1 MQNKM
6 QISSPIAIGLRSM
19 IMGILS
25 VLTVALLFSCTKN
38 VAEVPD
44 QAAEEATA
52 VDANPHGKNDN
63 IIHAVPFETTVFVPC
78 ANGGAGEDVR
88 LTGFTNFIYGLV
100 YTDRGFSM
108 QYHDNVHQVTG
119 VGLSSGESF
128 IANGGTNGTVAGVW
142 YSSQWVGNSSTQM
155 RIIGQNTRFTVIY
168 KHHITVSQ
176 DGSVTV
182 SNTEQTADCN

>member
-6 QISSPIAIGLRSM
+6 QTSNPIVIGLRSM
-19 IMGILS
+19 IMGS
-25 VLTVALLFSCTKN
+25 LTVLATALLFSCTKN
-38 VAEVPD
+38 VADVPI
-44 QAAEEATA
+44 QTAEEATA
-52 VDANPHGKNDN
+52 VDANPNGKNDN

-78 ANGGAGEDVR
+78 ANGGAGEDVK

-108 QYHDNVHQVTG
+108 LYHDNVHQVKG

-128 IANGGTNGTVAGVW
+128 AASGGTNGTVVGVW
-142 YSSQWVGNSSTQM
+142 YSSQWVGNTTTQM
-155 RIIGQNTRFTVIY
+155 RIVGQNTQFTVIY

-182 SNTEQTADCN
+182 NNTEQTADCN

>member
-1 MQNKM
+1 M
-6 QISSPIAIGLRSM
+6 QISNPTAIGLRSM
-19 IMGILS
+19 ILGCLA
-25 VLTVALLFSCTKN
+25 VLATALLFSCTKN
-38 VAEVPD
+38 VADLPD

-78 ANGGAGEDVR
+78 ANGGAGENVR

-100 YTDRGFSM
+100 STDRGFTM
-108 QYHDNVHQVTG
+108 LYHDNAHQVTG

-128 IANGGTNGTVAGVW
+128 VASGGTNGTVQGVW
-142 YSSQWVGNSSTQM
+142 YSTQWVGNTTSQM
-155 RIIGQNTRFTVIY
+155 RIVGQNTMFTVIY

-182 SNTEQTADCN
+182 NNTEQTADCK

>member
-1 MQNKM
+1 MQKTM
-6 QISSPIAIGLRSM
+6 QTSNEVGISLRSM
-19 IMGILS
+19 IVGFLS
-25 VLTVALLFSCTKN
+25 VLTVVLLFSCTKN

-52 VDANPHGKNDN
+52 VDANPNGKNDN

-100 YTDRGFSM
+100 YTDRGFTLV
-108 QYHDNVHQVTG
+108 YHDNVHQVTG
-119 VGLSSGESF
+119 VGLSSGEKFVAS
-128 IANGGTNGTVAGVW
+128 GGTNGTVNGVW
-142 YSSQWVGNSSTQM
+142 YSSQWVGNTTTQM
-155 RIIGQNTRFTVIY
+155 RIIGQSAKFTVIY

-176 DGSVTV
+176 DGSVSV
-182 SNTEQTADCN
+182 NNTEQTADCN

>member
-1 MQNKM
+1 M
-6 QISSPIAIGLRSM
+6 QISSLIAIGLRSM

-108 QYHDNVHQVTG
+108 QYHDNVHQVKG
-119 VGLSSGESF
+119 VGLSSDESF

-176 DGSVTV
+176 DGSLTV

>member
-6 QISSPIAIGLRSM
+6 QLSNPIAIGLRSM
-19 IMGILS
+19 IMGFLS

-38 VAEVPD
+38 VADVPN
-44 QAAEEATA
+44 QTAEEATA
-52 VDANPHGKNDN
+52 VDGNPNGKNDN

-78 ANGGAGEDVR
+78 ANGGGGEDVR
-88 LTGFTNFIYGLV
+88 LTGFTNFIYGLI
-100 YTDRGFSM
+100 YTDRGFTM
-108 QYHDNVHQVTG
+108 LYHDNVHKVTG

-128 IANGGTNGTVAGVW
+128 VANGGTNGTVMGVW
-142 YSSQWVGNSSTQM
+142 YSSQWVGNTTTQM
-155 RIIGQNTRFTVIY
+155 KIVGQNTMFTVIY

-182 SNTEQTADCN
+182 NNTEQTADCN

>member
-1 MQNKM
+1 MQKTMQN
-6 QISSPIAIGLRSM
+6 SNPIAIGLRSM
-19 IMGILS
+19 ILGSLA
-25 VLTVALLFSCTKN
+25 VLVTALLFSCTKH
-38 VAEVPD
+38 VASVPN

-52 VDANPHGKNDN
+52 VDGNPHGTNDN

-108 QYHDNVHQVTG
+108 LYHDNVHQVTG

-128 IANGGTNGTVAGVW
+128 VASGGTNGTVVGVW
-142 YSSQWVGNSSTQM
+142 YSSQWVGNTTTQM
-155 RIIGQNTRFTVIY
+155 RIVGQNSRFTVIY

-182 SNTEQTADCN
+182 NNTEQTADCN

>member
-6 QISSPIAIGLRSM
+6 HISKPIAIGLRSI
-19 IMGILS
+19 IMGFLC

-38 VAEVPD
+38 VADLPG
-44 QAAEEATA
+44 QTAEEATA
-52 VDANPHGKNDN
+52 VDGNPNGKNDN

-88 LTGFTNFIYGLV
+88 LAGFTNFIYGLV

-119 VGLSSGESF
+119 IGLSSGESF
-128 IANGGTNGTVAGVW
+128 VASGGTNGTVVGVW
-142 YSSQWVGNSSTQM
+142 YSSQWVGNTTTQM
-155 RIIGQNTRFTVIY
+155 RIIGRNTRFTVIY

-176 DGSVTV
+176 DGSVSV
-182 SNTEQTADCN
+182 NNTEQTADCN

>member
-1 MQNKM
+1 MQKTMQN
-6 QISSPIAIGLRSM
+6 SNPIAIGLRSM
-19 IMGILS
+19 IMGCLA
-25 VLTVALLFSCTKN
+25 VLATALLFSCTKN
-38 VAEVPD
+38 VADVSD

-128 IANGGTNGTVAGVW
+128 VASGGTNGTVVGVW
-142 YSSQWVGNSSTQM
+142 YSSQWVGNTTTQM
-155 RIIGQNTRFTVIY
+155 RIVGQNTMFTVIY

-176 DGSVTV
+176 EGSVTV
-182 SNTEQTADCN
+182 NNTEQTADCN

>member
-1 MQNKM
+1 MQKTM
-6 QISSPIAIGLRSM
+6 QTSNEVGISLRSM
-19 IMGILS
+19 IVGFLS
-25 VLTVALLFSCTKN
+25 VLTVVLLFSCTKN

-52 VDANPHGKNDN
+52 VDANPNGKNDN

-100 YTDRGFSM
+100 YTDRGFTLV
-108 QYHDNVHQVTG
+108 YHDNVHQVTG

-128 IANGGTNGTVAGVW
+128 VASGGNNETVVGVW
-142 YSSQWVGNSSTQM
+142 YSTEWVGNTTTQM
-155 RIIGQNTRFTVIY
+155 KIIGQNTTFTVIY

-182 SNTEQTADCN
+182 NNTEQTADCN

>member
-6 QISSPIAIGLRSM
+6 QISNPIAIGLRSM
-19 IMGILS
+19 IMGFLS
-25 VLTVALLFSCTKN
+25 VLTVVLLFSCTKN
-38 VAEVPD
+38 VADVTD
-44 QAAEEATA
+44 QPAEEATA
-52 VDANPHGKNDN
+52 VDGNPNGKNDN

-88 LTGFTNFIYGLV
+88 LAGFTNFIYGLV

-119 VGLSSGESF
+119 IGLSSGESF
-128 IANGGTNGTVAGVW
+128 VASGGTNGTVVGVW
-142 YSSQWVGNSSTQM
+142 YSSQWVGNTTTQM
-155 RIIGQNTRFTVIY
+155 RIIGQNTRFAIIY

-176 DGSVTV
+176 DGSVSV

>member
-6 QISSPIAIGLRSM
+6 QISNPVAIGLRSV
-19 IMGILS
+19 IMGFLS

-38 VAEVPD
+38 VADVTD

-52 VDANPHGKNDN
+52 VDANPNGNNDN
-63 IIHAVPFETTVFVPC
+63 IIMRAYGNYRVC
-78 ANGGAGEDVR
+78 SLANAGAGEEVR
-88 LTGFTNFIYGLV
+88 LTGYNFYGLI

-128 IANGGTNGTVAGVW
+128 VASAEQMEQCGVW
-142 YSSQWVGNSSTQM
+142 YSTNG
-155 RIIGQNTRFTVIY
+155 
-168 KHHITVSQ
+168 
-176 DGSVTV
+176 
-182 SNTEQTADCN
+182 